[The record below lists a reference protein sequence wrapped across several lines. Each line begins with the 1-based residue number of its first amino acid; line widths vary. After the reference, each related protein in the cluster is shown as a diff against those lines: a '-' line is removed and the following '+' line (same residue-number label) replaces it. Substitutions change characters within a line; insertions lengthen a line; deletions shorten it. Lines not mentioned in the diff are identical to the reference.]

1 MIMFIQ
7 KNRRIFS
14 LLLIIG
20 LTTFGAW
27 GCGDSDEDHNHDHE
41 EHGEEPADDA
51 CEHGQDGPFEDVT
64 AVTDG
69 TDAPDVSMEHTAYRI
84 ELSETDT
91 DTFGGQVSFAP
102 EEAGEFH
109 VFLGVEGAEVGIS
122 LDGTDIAAE
131 ASSAVDSAEH
141 CSEIAY
147 QWTFDLD
154 SAGDGHMVDI
164 SGSPDA
170 TVLMVIVHGG
180 KEHGHEE

>member
-1 MIMFIQ
+1 MFIQ
-7 KNRRIFS
+7 NNRRILA

-20 LTTFGAW
+20 LTTFSAW

-51 CEHGQDGPFEDVT
+51 CEHAQEGPFEDIT

-69 TDAPDVSMEHTAYRI
+69 TDAPDASLEHTAYRI
-84 ELSETDT
+84 GLTETGT
-91 DTFGGQVSFAP
+91 DSYGGQVSFTP

-109 VFLGVEGAEVGIS
+109 VFLSVEDAEVGIS
-122 LDGTDIAAE
+122 LDGTDIAEE
-131 ASSAVDSAEH
+131 ASASVDSAEH
-141 CSEIAY
+141 CSEVTY

-154 SAGDGHMVDI
+154 SGGQPHLVDI
-164 SGSPDA
+164 SNSTDS

-180 KEHGHEE
+180 GEHDHEE